1 MGMLTDGQKVALDWH
16 LIAGLMQVKGVQ
28 FSAS

>member
-1 MGMLTDGQKVALDWH
+1 MGMLTDGQKVPLDWH